1 MSDTLG
7 IIAGGGKFPILIAK
21 EAKKRG
27 IKVVAVAHEGETDQD
42 LENEVDEITWIKLGQ
57 FGRLVKA
64 LKKGNVKKAVMA
76 GTIKKKR
83 MFEGIVPD
91 LKGLSLMS
99 KILFFHDDGILSA
112 VANELS
118 KEGIEIISSIYY
130 LPELVAPE
138 GCLTKRRPTKQE
150 KEDIRFGWNMAKEIG
165 KLDIGQCV
173 VVKSKTVLA
182 VEAIEGTDETIIRG
196 GKIAKEGAV
205 VVKVCKPN
213 QDLRFDL
220 PSVGLNTVKTM
231 NKVNARLLV
240 IEAGKTLMFDKED
253 MISYANK
260 NDICIV
266 SIKDNKEIAL

>member
-1 MSDTLG
+1 MEEVLG

-27 IKVVAVAHEGETDQD
+27 IKVVAIAHEGETDKA
-42 LENEVDEITWIKLGQ
+42 LENEADKITWIKLGQ
-57 FGRLVKA
+57 FGHLIEA
-64 LKKGNVKKAVMA
+64 LKRENVKKAVMA
-76 GTIKKKR
+76 GTIKKRR

-112 VANELS
+112 VADELL
-118 KEGIEIISSIYY
+118 KEGIEIISSVCY
-130 LPELVAPE
+130 LPELVAPA
-138 GCLTKRRPTKQE
+138 GCLTKRKPTRQE
-150 KEDIRFGWNMAKEIG
+150 EEDIKFGWNMAKEIG

-173 VVKSKTVLA
+173 VVKNKTVLA

-231 NKVNARLLV
+231 KEVKAALLA
-240 IEAGKTLMFDKED
+240 IEAEKTLMFDKEE

-260 NDICIV
+260 HGICIV
-266 SIKDNKEIAL
+266 SIKDTRR

>member
-27 IKVVAVAHEGETDQD
+27 IKVVAVAHEGETDQAI
-42 LENEVDEITWIKLGQ
+42 ENEADEITWIKLGQ

-112 VANELS
+112 VAHELS
-118 KEGIEIISSIYY
+118 KEGIEIISSTYY

-138 GCLTKRRPTKQE
+138 GCLTKRRPTRQE

-196 GKIAKEGAV
+196 GKIAKEGAI

-231 NKVNARLLV
+231 NMVNASLLV
-240 IEAGKTLMFDKED
+240 IEAGKTLMFDKEE

-260 NDICIV
+260 NGICIV
-266 SIKDNKEIAL
+266 SIKDNKEMDL